1 MIDNQIE
8 FSRILV
14 ELSNATSS
22 KIGDEYFNSVV
33 KHLAESLSM
42 DIVFIGELT
51 NNATQVRTR
60 SMYSNNQIVDN
71 IVYDLAD
78 TPCDHV
84 AGKEA
89 CVYRNNVQH
98 AFPKDIMLQEMGIE
112 SYMGAPLFS
121 TTGKPIGLI
130 VVLNTKPIKNEALIE
145 TYFELVVD
153 RIGAEFERFTA
164 VNSLIAQEKKLR
176 DLVFCSS
183 DFIWEVDEKLIYT
196 EVHYVKNGL
205 LGYSPKEML
214 GKTPFDFMPLL
225 ERESVFKKFKVL
237 LDKRESFSN
246 LLNLNIHKN
255 GHNVYLETSGTP
267 IFNELGEFKGYR
279 GIDKDIT
286 DRKNKELALELS
298 EKVLETANEAVMV
311 TDAAHNII
319 KVNQAFEN
327 ITGFSETEAL
337 GNKPS
342 ILKSGYHNS
351 DFYLEMQ
358 ETLAREEK
366 WDGEIWNRRKNGEIY
381 PEWLTIS
388 AIKTNKNAIEGY
400 VSLFNDIS
408 RRKKIEDK
416 LKHQANYD
424 ALTGLANR
432 NLLADRFSRAISR
445 GERENKLVALLF
457 IDLDK
462 FKQVNDS
469 LGHTYGDKLLKD
481 AAKRIST
488 HLRLA
493 DTAARLGGDEF
504 AVILP
509 DAENLYQIEVTVH
522 KLLKV
527 LAKSYIIDNHEVF
540 ISASIG
546 ITISPHDGTDINDL
560 LRNADTAMYKAKE
573 AGRNTF
579 RLFTDEMHKAAQER
593 LFLEN
598 ALRKAITN
606 NEFVLHYQPVVN
618 AQTGKIC
625 SCEAL
630 VRWQHPERGLIFPDK
645 FIQLAEEMGV
655 IGELGEWVLKEA
667 ARFNVELCQ
676 HINRDI
682 SISVNVSSDQFKHFN
697 MPSLITS
704 VIKQTGIQAK
714 NLVLEITE
722 SLMLDDNN
730 LIVKQLEEIKGLN
743 VELSLD
749 DFGTG
754 YSSLSYLQK
763 YPLSII
769 KIDRSFVERMDS
781 NSKSESLIDAI
792 ISLSQSLEL
801 SVVAEG
807 IETVEQVSKLKA
819 KGCDYFQGYFYAK
832 PLPEK
837 MFIAFVT
844 DNIKK
849 SN

>member
-1 MIDNQIE
+1 MIDDPVE
-8 FSRILV
+8 FSRIVV

-33 KHLAESLSM
+33 QHLAESLNM

-51 NNATQVRTR
+51 SNATQVRTR
-60 SMYSNNQIVDN
+60 SMWADNQIVDN
-71 IVYDLAD
+71 IIYDLAD

-89 CVYRNNVQH
+89 CVYHNNVQY

-121 TTGKPIGLI
+121 TTGKPLGLI
-130 VVLNTKPIKNEALIE
+130 VVLNTQPIKNETLIK

-164 VNSLIAQEKKLR
+164 ANQLINQEKKLR
-176 DLVFCSS
+176 DLVLCSS
-183 DFIWEVDEKLIYT
+183 DFIWEVDENLRYS
-196 EVHYVKNGL
+196 EVNYVKNGL

-214 GKTPFDFMPLL
+214 GKTPFDFMPPL
-225 ERESVFKKFKVL
+225 EKEAVFKKFSVL
-237 LDKRESFSN
+237 LKKRESFSD
-246 LLNLNIHKN
+246 LLNVNLHKD
-255 GHNVYLETSGTP
+255 GHRVYLETSGTP

-298 EKVLETANEAVMV
+298 EKVIETANEAVMV
-311 TDAAHNII
+311 TDAQHNII

-327 ITGFSETEAL
+327 ITGFTSSEAL
-337 GNKPS
+337 GKKPS
-342 ILKSGYHNS
+342 ILKSGYHNN
-351 DFYLEMQ
+351 DFYYEMQ
-358 ETLAREEK
+358 DTLARKEE
-366 WDGEIWNRRKNGEIY
+366 WEGEIWNRRKNGEIF

-388 AIKTNKNAIEGY
+388 AIKTHKKGVEGY
-400 VSLFNDIS
+400 VSLFSDIS

-432 NLLADRFSRAISR
+432 NLLADRFSRALSR

-469 LGHTYGDKLLKD
+469 LGHTFGDKLLKD

-488 HLRLA
+488 HLRLS

-509 DAENLYQIEVTVH
+509 DADTLYQIEITVQ

-527 LAKSYIIDNHEVF
+527 LAKSYIIDNHEIF

-546 ITISPHDGTDINDL
+546 ITISPHDGTDIDTL

-606 NEFVLHYQPVVN
+606 NEFVLHYQPVIN
-618 AQTGKIC
+618 AKTGKIA

-630 VRWQHPERGLIFPDK
+630 IRWQHPDRGLIFPDQ
-645 FIQLAEEMGV
+645 FIQLAEEMGL
-655 IGELGEWVLKEA
+655 IGELGEWVLQEA
-667 ARFNVELCQ
+667 AKFNVAVCQ
-676 HINRDI
+676 QFNRDI
-682 SISVNVSSDQFKHFN
+682 SISVNVSSYQFKHFN
-697 MPSLITS
+697 MPSLVMS
-704 VIKQTGIQAK
+704 VIKQTGIQAE

-730 LIVKQLEEIKGLN
+730 LIVQHLKEIRELN
-743 VELSLD
+743 VRLSLD

-769 KIDRSFVERMDS
+769 KIDRAFVEQMDS
-781 NSKSESLIDAI
+781 NSKSESLVDAI

-801 SVVAEG
+801 DVVAEG
-807 IETVEQVSKLKA
+807 IETIEQAIKLKG
-819 KGCDYFQGYFYAK
+819 KGCEYFQGYFYAK
-832 PLPEK
+832 PLPKEQFLA
-837 MFIAFVT
+837 FID
-844 DNIKK
+844 DNI
-849 SN
+849 NDD